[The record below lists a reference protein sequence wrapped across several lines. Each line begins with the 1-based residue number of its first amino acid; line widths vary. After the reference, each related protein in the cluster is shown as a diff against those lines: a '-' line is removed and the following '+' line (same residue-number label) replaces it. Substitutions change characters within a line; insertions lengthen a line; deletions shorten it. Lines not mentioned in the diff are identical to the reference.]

1 MKEVIVVVKYLNI
14 RKKKRSILLKVPGDL
29 IQKVESEFIKII
41 ESDVNRTE
49 LTLLSLR
56 IRRP

>member
-29 IQKVESEFIKII
+29 IQKVENEFIKII